1 DTDWPGVS
9 AGFMEGNRAFQQSLA
24 DSAAIIGLELPRPL
38 STLLQTAGGGN
49 GLSSTQ
55 RSLIVAAGQLA
66 LAETLRSYVGRPN
79 LVVSYG
85 SGEFVAACIAGAID
99 RSTMFDL
106 VREHAE
112 PGSEVGLRL
121 IEVFAAE
128 ADVLKVIR
136 QCAPSVKVVASDG
149 ASRAI
154 LAGES
159 EELNWLAGALQQ
171 EGIQLRQIAG
181 KWPGAAGSVT
191 ADIRLQRP
199 SIAWL
204 RPNIGGWFDQKTLA
218 GEQGWQA
225 GSADS
230 LRIDALQSDL
240 SVREIDTVVEIGIGG
255 SVLFPKVAEN
265 AGDSAHWLS
274 VFAGEEPGWSG
285 LFKTLGRLYLG
296 GATID
301 WPAVYQGCRKKEP
314 AAATDEPTG
323 MAYLEIACAAVNEVP
338 NAEALAVRLFDFNW
352 FDPVFVPGGGALLT
366 RQVLEADGAAF
377 QFLAMAAGLDAAG
390 NRGEWKPQ
398 VRGRVEL
405 VAKVDAEWV
414 DLAAAVSRCQREV
427 TADEFYRELAQH
439 GVNETGGYR
448 AFEALRVGSG
458 EATARLV
465 GSGEASDQAWT
476 LPPAVLQG
484 AVNVLRAALADGSG
498 ELFDQKALWPVRL
511 ASTVVHRRL
520 PEDLRCVA
528 RRIEG
533 TSSGDVLLTDADG
546 EMVVELRGLEL
557 GPCPRVPEGLVRSAA
572 SLSGVSTSGESA
584 NSAAEAQEEVS
595 GSAQTLSDNVAP
607 EWYCEA
613 IWLPDEVT
621 PQRVLPAGA
630 WVVFCDEDGIGERLL
645 SLLESHAQVAV
656 RVTAGSDYRRESAT
670 RYVVST
676 EEADQFKRLLLHVQ
690 HDHGSLAGV
699 VHLWNCQLGEVARPN
714 ELTLA
719 ESMTRGVH
727 SLLYVSQALAELDQP
742 EVGLWIAS
750 TDAQAIG
757 ENVPRMAPW
766 HAPARAFAR
775 VASLEIPHVRATSVD
790 FDGSEQ
796 PDQIAEALLREL
808 QTVSSTN
815 EIAYRNGQRFTPHI
829 VNVDLDAVERRP
841 SPRRRGGVCLI
852 VGGHGGVGLELA
864 RELAT
869 WGDAKLVLVNRSAVG
884 AAHPAETDKE
894 KEQRLARAEAVRSLE
909 AAGAGAN
916 HAAANL
922 FQDAMAQYRRSRGRC
937 ATAINWGFWSDTGV
951 VAQPRYRQ
959 SLAEKGVGQISNDE
973 GRAAFEVALTLD
985 KPQLG
990 IANLDPETFIIGQ
1003 PESTRRWCQVRDC
1016 ASRVAGELIEPL
1028 REQMEPLRGLDEI
1041 IDPLCST
1048 YVAQAFQ
1055 ALGLLSPDAAPRSVE
1070 AMADAAGV
1078 VREQRDL
1085 FADVV
1090 RMLVDD
1096 GYLVAS
1102 EAGRFVVAE
1111 RAGREEDYSQLVN
1124 QALERY
1130 PQAAD
1135 MLRLLERCG
1144 KNLDRELR
1152 KTSPLLTAENWCSQL
1167 RECGFI
1173 RSIAL
1178 PNAQMLEENLGHAMI
1193 VAQADHMEPRQA
1205 LFLETAYRAIEQAG
1219 YAVTTDG
1226 INAFAANTTEPL
1238 ELTAVQ
1244 RSEVDVD
1251 PAEWLRRPEWIA
1263 KPAVG
1268 SDRLSPAL
1276 RESGT
1281 WLVFA
1286 DPSGLGQ
1293 AVARQLQTFG
1303 QKVVLVSAG
1312 QGYAC
1317 DGTQA
1322 TIDPASAGDYE
1333 RLLADALS
1341 GAQSLSGVVD
1351 CWSYGP
1357 SPSDRRDDSLT
1368 DAICANLNHLAL
1380 LTKAVEKLGRT
1391 PWQLWMVTSEAASIP
1406 LRKRVIAEHAS
1417 VWGFL
1422 RCLRLEYTNVTLGLI
1437 DLPFEEGAASRFVP
1451 RLMEEVAQGEAVEVA
1466 FDRDERRLVPTYTSL
1481 SHASAQGEPIR
1492 LRRGGVYLITGGL
1505 GGVGLQI
1512 AEQLANTPEVNLI
1525 LLGRNPLPSEDSW
1538 DEWLATHEQND
1549 EIANRIQAVR
1559 RMRARGANV
1568 QCIVGDVADLAS
1580 LSGVMESI
1588 REQFGQLNGV
1598 VHAAGVLR
1606 DRLIHSLTPNDLQ
1619 EVLQPKVTGAW
1630 ALDQTTWSES
1640 LDFIVHFS
1648 SVAAAHGQVGQA
1660 AYAAANAYLDA
1671 SVQQRRSNEGPQ
1683 VMSLAWGPWAEFG
1696 MAAAHF
1702 TPEQWEQAGIEP
1714 ITPAIGRQLFAAA
1727 LEHAAPQWEIYKRT
1741 AKPKLA
1747 PPQVSTEVNVVG
1759 EIGATHPAPSTPH
1772 ADSLD
1777 DADSKREFRKR
1788 LIEHLRDRFAAT
1800 LGVASEELGPRVNF
1814 QELGL
1819 DSMLAVRLQRELE
1832 RAAEIRLDV
1841 TVLFAYPTIDAFAT
1855 HLLEEH
1861 SAAMAAMFAAEST
1874 SGGETTTV
1882 EESKAELNSEPSHPR
1897 VELKPALEKTQQPK
1911 DEASLVEL
1919 VRRLQQAATERH
1931 ENELAEHTLGDFC
1944 FSANVG
1950 RVPREHRLA
1959 ITAADWEELIEKLTL
1974 AARGGSED
1982 RSGVIAGHVD
1992 VDHSAVPVSLGM
2004 SLRKQIANLSSE
2016 AQAALARWCR
2026 GDRFDE
2032 AARIPRFK
2040 TSKAILRPAVSNK
2053 RLQAN
2058 QDVLSWLHV
2067 PAWRENPLNRE
2078 LSSIDR
2084 KTGTWLVFSNGS
2096 PLGNALVTRLRE
2108 VTGRV
2113 VLVEQGPR
2121 YSRLGQDRF
2130 AINPENAGDYARLG
2144 EALLEESFDS
2154 LNVVH
2159 LWGSAAGTAEDLAA
2173 FDALDDQNAL
2183 GEFQARL
2190 CDGPLS
2196 VARVVRHVLNPLGK
2210 VVHSLRLI
2218 TAQAQDVDDTA
2229 CLDPTASAMNGLLRV
2244 IARERH
2250 GLTCQVI
2257 DVDLDLEV
2265 TRNVENLV
2273 AEFFAG
2279 ESDIEVAY
2287 RRGARYVPAVEDLS
2301 ASEGSPDAQ
2310 LEKGGVYLISGG
2322 LGGIGL
2328 AVARWLAEKWQAK
2341 LILVGRTE
2349 LPPEAEWD
2357 KLLAEGSE
2365 QSVVKKIQAVLELR
2379 ELGVQPMSTALGLA
2393 ALERALSTH
2402 RAEVIVSNVDYG
2414 NPRTATPSVSK
2425 SDSIAKSAGQPSSF
2439 DEVEDW
2445 LLQLLG
2451 VALEEPAEDLS
2462 PERPFLE
2469 LGVDSVIAA
2478 DMARKVNEA
2487 TGLSLPRTLCF
2498 DYATVRQLAT
2508 ALVHEHQVRLH
2519 GSDLEDTSASPTSDS
2534 QFDTASFEAASELQT
2549 EPSHEADGYVPGEGQ
2564 VLKTGEKI
2572 DPEYWVSHARST
2584 VQFAASVETLHAE
2597 GCRLLVEVG
2606 PQPTLL
2612 GMARRVK
2619 GQSNT
2624 VFIPSMTRGKGERR
2638 GMLEAA
2644 AQLYVQGATPEF
2656 AGLYRHERRRRVELP
2671 TYPFQRMVC
2680 AGAGLSPAA
2689 IVKPAG
2695 ETLAQEVPSQQADA
2709 WLYERAWTEK
2719 PLPASSEAITGTWLI
2734 VGGPN
2739 ELADEVAKRIGA
2751 EGASP
2756 VVAAFGDSFTG
2767 IGNGRC
2773 SISVAD
2779 ESDYQRMLESIND
2792 AESPLAGIIHL
2803 TGCEEA
2809 SGVESTA
2816 AELEDR
2822 LQRSV
2827 FATFHLLK
2835 ALAARGASDTTVRLV
2850 VLGKGGYATPYDS
2863 AAPSPLK
2870 APLFTFARAAA
2881 EEFPDVQSRSIDV
2894 EVEASTE
2901 NIVSTLLAELRA
2913 VSESSEVAYRGGR
2926 RLVPKIESFQATN
2939 REVNE
2944 PGTLCCSVAGE
2955 RSTRTPL
2962 RQAILAA
2969 RRSRNCGS

>member
-1 DTDWPGVS
+1 MRPWAKLLYRLAWQEAPALPTSEETFTGRWLLVGPQNDATFASLAQKIDSANCTVDYQIIDLHDGSWQDAAYWRELLSSEDLAGVIVQLPSGAEEADTAVATELRAQVVLAASGALDTDWPGVS

-439 GVNETGGYR
+439 GVNETGG
-448 AFEALRVGSG
+448 
-458 EATARLV
+458 
-465 GSGEASDQAWT
+465 AWT

-909 AAGAGAN
+909 AAGAGVLSL
-916 HAAANL
+916 AADVA
-922 FQDAMAQYRRSRGRC
+922 DAQAMRDVVAEVR
-937 ATAINWGFWSDTGV
+937 DTGV

-1124 QALERY
+1124 Q
-1130 PQAAD
+1130 
-1135 MLRLLERCG
+1135 
-1144 KNLDRELR
+1144 DRELR

-1193 VAQADHMEPRQA
+1193 VAQASNKTAQRPVDNEQSAYKNGGSLPSKVKGSHDEKVTAPREGSAARPNLGGRAELIEQTEKLVREVFARVLRLPGESLDAEATFQEVGVDSLLALEAVRELKQRFGVESLGPPTLFEFPTVPELAVHLVESHADAVRRTLAADYSSEGPPAEVESIAKDELPPSETKTSPKQIAVPIETPVEKARPSAETPGSLYDGDIAIADHMEPRQA

-1219 YAVTTDG
+1219 YA
-1226 INAFAANTTEPL
+1226 
-1238 ELTAVQ
+1238 
-1244 RSEVDVD
+1244 
-1251 PAEWLRRPEWIA
+1251 
-1263 KPAVG
+1263 
-1268 SDRLSPAL
+1268 
-1276 RESGT
+1276 
-1281 WLVFA
+1281 
-1286 DPSGLGQ
+1286 
-1293 AVARQLQTFG
+1293 
-1303 QKVVLVSAG
+1303 
-1312 QGYAC
+1312 
-1317 DGTQA
+1317 
-1322 TIDPASAGDYE
+1322 
-1333 RLLADALS
+1333 
-1341 GAQSLSGVVD
+1341 
-1351 CWSYGP
+1351 
-1357 SPSDRRDDSLT
+1357 
-1368 DAICANLNHLAL
+1368 
-1380 LTKAVEKLGRT
+1380 
-1391 PWQLWMVTSEAASIP
+1391 
-1406 LRKRVIAEHAS
+1406 
-1417 VWGFL
+1417 
-1422 RCLRLEYTNVTLGLI
+1422 
-1437 DLPFEEGAASRFVP
+1437 
-1451 RLMEEVAQGEAVEVA
+1451 
-1466 FDRDERRLVPTYTSL
+1466 
-1481 SHASAQGEPIR
+1481 
-1492 LRRGGVYLITGGL
+1492 
-1505 GGVGLQI
+1505 
-1512 AEQLANTPEVNLI
+1512 
-1525 LLGRNPLPSEDSW
+1525 
-1538 DEWLATHEQND
+1538 
-1549 EIANRIQAVR
+1549 
-1559 RMRARGANV
+1559 
-1568 QCIVGDVADLAS
+1568 
-1580 LSGVMESI
+1580 
-1588 REQFGQLNGV
+1588 
-1598 VHAAGVLR
+1598 
-1606 DRLIHSLTPNDLQ
+1606 
-1619 EVLQPKVTGAW
+1619 
-1630 ALDQTTWSES
+1630 
-1640 LDFIVHFS
+1640 
-1648 SVAAAHGQVGQA
+1648 
-1660 AYAAANAYLDA
+1660 
-1671 SVQQRRSNEGPQ
+1671 
-1683 VMSLAWGPWAEFG
+1683 
-1696 MAAAHF
+1696 
-1702 TPEQWEQAGIEP
+1702 
-1714 ITPAIGRQLFAAA
+1714 
-1727 LEHAAPQWEIYKRT
+1727 
-1741 AKPKLA
+1741 
-1747 PPQVSTEVNVVG
+1747 
-1759 EIGATHPAPSTPH
+1759 
-1772 ADSLD
+1772 
-1777 DADSKREFRKR
+1777 
-1788 LIEHLRDRFAAT
+1788 
-1800 LGVASEELGPRVNF
+1800 
-1814 QELGL
+1814 
-1819 DSMLAVRLQRELE
+1819 
-1832 RAAEIRLDV
+1832 
-1841 TVLFAYPTIDAFAT
+1841 
-1855 HLLEEH
+1855 
-1861 SAAMAAMFAAEST
+1861 
-1874 SGGETTTV
+1874 
-1882 EESKAELNSEPSHPR
+1882 
-1897 VELKPALEKTQQPK
+1897 
-1911 DEASLVEL
+1911 
-1919 VRRLQQAATERH
+1919 
-1931 ENELAEHTLGDFC
+1931 
-1944 FSANVG
+1944 
-1950 RVPREHRLA
+1950 
-1959 ITAADWEELIEKLTL
+1959 
-1974 AARGGSED
+1974 
-1982 RSGVIAGHVD
+1982 
-1992 VDHSAVPVSLGM
+1992 
-2004 SLRKQIANLSSE
+2004 
-2016 AQAALARWCR
+2016 
-2026 GDRFDE
+2026 
-2032 AARIPRFK
+2032 
-2040 TSKAILRPAVSNK
+2040 
-2053 RLQAN
+2053 
-2058 QDVLSWLHV
+2058 
-2067 PAWRENPLNRE
+2067 
-2078 LSSIDR
+2078 
-2084 KTGTWLVFSNGS
+2084 
-2096 PLGNALVTRLRE
+2096 
-2108 VTGRV
+2108 
-2113 VLVEQGPR
+2113 
-2121 YSRLGQDRF
+2121 
-2130 AINPENAGDYARLG
+2130 
-2144 EALLEESFDS
+2144 
-2154 LNVVH
+2154 
-2159 LWGSAAGTAEDLAA
+2159 
-2173 FDALDDQNAL
+2173 
-2183 GEFQARL
+2183 
-2190 CDGPLS
+2190 
-2196 VARVVRHVLNPLGK
+2196 
-2210 VVHSLRLI
+2210 
-2218 TAQAQDVDDTA
+2218 
-2229 CLDPTASAMNGLLRV
+2229 
-2244 IARERH
+2244 
-2250 GLTCQVI
+2250 
-2257 DVDLDLEV
+2257 
-2265 TRNVENLV
+2265 
-2273 AEFFAG
+2273 
-2279 ESDIEVAY
+2279 
-2287 RRGARYVPAVEDLS
+2287 
-2301 ASEGSPDAQ
+2301 
-2310 LEKGGVYLISGG
+2310 
-2322 LGGIGL
+2322 
-2328 AVARWLAEKWQAK
+2328 
-2341 LILVGRTE
+2341 
-2349 LPPEAEWD
+2349 
-2357 KLLAEGSE
+2357 
-2365 QSVVKKIQAVLELR
+2365 
-2379 ELGVQPMSTALGLA
+2379 
-2393 ALERALSTH
+2393 
-2402 RAEVIVSNVDYG
+2402 
-2414 NPRTATPSVSK
+2414 
-2425 SDSIAKSAGQPSSF
+2425 
-2439 DEVEDW
+2439 
-2445 LLQLLG
+2445 
-2451 VALEEPAEDLS
+2451 
-2462 PERPFLE
+2462 
-2469 LGVDSVIAA
+2469 
-2478 DMARKVNEA
+2478 
-2487 TGLSLPRTLCF
+2487 
-2498 DYATVRQLAT
+2498 
-2508 ALVHEHQVRLH
+2508 
-2519 GSDLEDTSASPTSDS
+2519 
-2534 QFDTASFEAASELQT
+2534 
-2549 EPSHEADGYVPGEGQ
+2549 
-2564 VLKTGEKI
+2564 
-2572 DPEYWVSHARST
+2572 
-2584 VQFAASVETLHAE
+2584 
-2597 GCRLLVEVG
+2597 
-2606 PQPTLL
+2606 
-2612 GMARRVK
+2612 
-2619 GQSNT
+2619 
-2624 VFIPSMTRGKGERR
+2624 
-2638 GMLEAA
+2638 
-2644 AQLYVQGATPEF
+2644 
-2656 AGLYRHERRRRVELP
+2656 
-2671 TYPFQRMVC
+2671 
-2680 AGAGLSPAA
+2680 
-2689 IVKPAG
+2689 
-2695 ETLAQEVPSQQADA
+2695 
-2709 WLYERAWTEK
+2709 
-2719 PLPASSEAITGTWLI
+2719 
-2734 VGGPN
+2734 
-2739 ELADEVAKRIGA
+2739 
-2751 EGASP
+2751 
-2756 VVAAFGDSFTG
+2756 
-2767 IGNGRC
+2767 
-2773 SISVAD
+2773 
-2779 ESDYQRMLESIND
+2779 
-2792 AESPLAGIIHL
+2792 
-2803 TGCEEA
+2803 
-2809 SGVESTA
+2809 
-2816 AELEDR
+2816 
-2822 LQRSV
+2822 
-2827 FATFHLLK
+2827 
-2835 ALAARGASDTTVRLV
+2835 
-2850 VLGKGGYATPYDS
+2850 
-2863 AAPSPLK
+2863 
-2870 APLFTFARAAA
+2870 
-2881 EEFPDVQSRSIDV
+2881 
-2894 EVEASTE
+2894 
-2901 NIVSTLLAELRA
+2901 
-2913 VSESSEVAYRGGR
+2913 
-2926 RLVPKIESFQATN
+2926 
-2939 REVNE
+2939 
-2944 PGTLCCSVAGE
+2944 
-2955 RSTRTPL
+2955 
-2962 RQAILAA
+2962 
-2969 RRSRNCGS
+2969 